1 MEILWGAKAPRAD
14 IYSQFVS
21 VLRTAAGASS
31 ADRVGRDPC
40 VPPGSTHCSRRGTRA
55 PPYRVR
61 RSHGADRVVRPYTFC
76 AGRRGRRPLH
86 TLSLRASPQTGAA
99 IRFSSARP
107 LDKPVGMSIIINTR
121 GRCIRRSVPVSLKLY
136 LDLNDPQK
144 PSPCPVAVF
153 AFQSLDSYR
162 DRMTQNMNRKHEKHT
177 VPPPF
182 EEVTNR
188 LTMYAA
194 SLGRVYTAGGFL
206 SNIGGTH
213 VSRREVRIAPGGARG
228 PRPTGCGGRMG
239 RTGSFAHTRFV
250 WDVGDAVPYAPCH
263 CKPVRAAKQVPLGYR
278 LARQSVFP
286 ALAPLTNP
294 PGWV

>member
-1 MEILWGAKAPRAD
+1 M
-14 IYSQFVS
+14 
-21 VLRTAAGASS
+21 
-31 ADRVGRDPC
+31 
-40 VPPGSTHCSRRGTRA
+40 
-55 PPYRVR
+55 
-61 RSHGADRVVRPYTFC
+61 VV
-76 AGRRGRRPLH
+76 
-86 TLSLRASPQTGAA
+86 
-99 IRFSSARP
+99 RP
-107 LDKPVGMSIIINTR
+107 LDKSGGMGIIVGVR

-206 SNIGGTH
+206 SNSGGAD
-213 VSRREVRIAPGGARG
+213 VGIAPTRRRIPTPVTRSLARNDSAAALTG
-228 PRPTGCGGRMG
+228 RRTPRAFVPLRSTAGR
-239 RTGSFAHTRFV
+239 RPLRSRKE
-250 WDVGDAVPYAPCH
+250 C
-263 CKPVRAAKQVPLGYR
+263 AAKKGGQV
-278 LARQSVFP
+278 S
-286 ALAPLTNP
+286 ALYIPYYI
-294 PGWV
+294 

>member
-1 MEILWGAKAPRAD
+1 MGPALQGAVVIRGGQSRPPLRGDGFPR
-14 IYSQFVS
+14 QRHGHW
-21 VLRTAAGASS
+21 LGMTA
-31 ADRVGRDPC
+31 
-40 VPPGSTHCSRRGTRA
+40 
-55 PPYRVR
+55 
-61 RSHGADRVVRPYTFC
+61 
-76 AGRRGRRPLH
+76 L
-86 TLSLRASPQTGAA
+86 Q
-99 IRFSSARP
+99 RP
-107 LDKPVGMSIIINTR
+107 LDKPAGMGIIINTR

-153 AFQSLDSYR
+153 AFQSLDSSR

-239 RTGSFAHTRFV
+239 RTGSFAPTRFV
-250 WDVGDAVPYAPCH
+250 RDVGDAAPYEVARSAPNGTSGTPSPTKSQRGR
-263 CKPVRAAKQVPLGYR
+263 CKKGGQV
-278 LARQSVFP
+278 S
-286 ALAPLTNP
+286 ALYIPYYI
-294 PGWV
+294 